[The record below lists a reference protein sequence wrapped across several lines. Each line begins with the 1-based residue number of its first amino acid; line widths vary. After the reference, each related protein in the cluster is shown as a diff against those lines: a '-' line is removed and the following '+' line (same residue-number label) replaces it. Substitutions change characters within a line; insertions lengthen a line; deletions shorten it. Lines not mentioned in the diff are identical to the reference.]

1 MVFGSALVHYS
12 IAGRYASVPFSALK
26 DTAWLS
32 YEFKDVLLL
41 ADSGWSWLAE
51 CLSCAVVGNLFCA

>member
-12 IAGRYASVPFSALK
+12 IAGRYTSVTFSVLK
-26 DTAWLS
+26 DTAWLF

-41 ADSGWSWLAE
+41 VGSGW
-51 CLSCAVVGNLFCA
+51 N